1 MDAITLKL
9 GAFLTLGPR
18 EKTMLEALQETAI
31 TLKPGRDLI
40 QEGEHHHA
48 AYILR
53 NGWACSHKQMRDG
66 GRQIIDIQIPGDFIG
81 LRSLLLRTSDQGF
94 TTLTDFELAKIGT
107 EKIWDMFRVTPRL
120 AVALLWVA
128 SCDQAVVVEHLVNI
142 GKRDALAR
150 TAHFL
155 LELGSRLSLVGHGEA
170 DSYACPLSQS
180 ILADALGVTA
190 IHLNRVLR
198 QLREAKLLVFKDGVI
213 TILDR
218 KRLAEMAGFD
228 SIYLDHQPPV
238 RD

>member
-1 MDAITLKL
+1 
-9 GAFLTLGPR
+9 
-18 EKTMLEALQETAI
+18 
-31 TLKPGRDLI
+31 
-40 QEGEHHHA
+40 
-48 AYILR
+48 
-53 NGWACSHKQMRDG
+53 MRDG

-81 LRSLLLRTSDQGF
+81 LRSLLLRTWDQGF
-94 TTLTDFELAKIGT
+94 TTLTDVELAKIGT